1 MDGVTEREVLQQI
14 ADQCSHVLDQRIAKR
29 FSTRDQLKALKV
41 RATALLKREDGRDW
55 SDEFGRIF
63 TVAESVFDAVIAE
76 TGETFTQDQAAA
88 VH

>member
-14 ADQCSHVLDQRIAKR
+14 ADQCSHVLEQRLAKR
-29 FSTRDQLKALKV
+29 FSTRDSLKALER

-55 SDEFGRIF
+55 SEEFARVF
-63 TVAESVFDAVIAE
+63 TVAETVFDAVIVE
-76 TGETFTQDQAAA
+76 TGETFPQDQAAA